1 MPMKWDD
8 GAVAMLC
15 GTIVAILGTDGITQE
30 QKDAIVER
38 MNSAGYEVAWNGI
51 RIIHPY
57 KMPRFEDIKG
67 DLFEAIWRV
76 SAPTFGPEQQTAVI
90 AQLKAKGIEMTWDAV
105 RAPGL
110 HEDLI
115 TVLLKQDIVS
125 TENWKAV
132 LAGMHEAQYQ
142 FTWRGFDHACYFFP
156 PSFSLVSLSL
166 VFILYH
172 PLLLSPSLNFISNL
186 TIILYQH
193 QNITSNQTSAM
204 ATNSAGRTIW
214 DDRARSVLLQA
225 VMDVAPPSADQWESI
240 LEKVQESGY
249 IYTQKAAFIIIY
261 FSLPKTLF
269 KMSGG
274 RVSHRWDDKSDRDL
288 LIAVVTELTLTP
300 TSEQMKNIVQR
311 CHEAGYTFTISAATQ
326 HLQKLKKKDPNGPG
340 AATPSTPKG
349 KKTTASAASS
359 ATKSTSKRGRQS
371 SKVFT
376 DMDNDEDDDFN
387 NGSLAKKPKTEQK
400 AETDSKIDQV
410 KAEHV
415 EEEDAI

>member
-1 MPMKWDD
+1 
-8 GAVAMLC
+8 MLC

-51 RIIHPY
+51 
-57 KMPRFEDIKG
+57 RFEDIKG

-105 RAPGL
+105 RMPQNWSAPGL

-249 IYTQKAAFIIIY
+249 IYTQKAA
-261 FSLPKTLF
+261 L
-269 KMSGG
+269 
-274 RVSHRWDDKSDRDL
+274 
-288 LIAVVTELTLTP
+288 
-300 TSEQMKNIVQR
+300 
-311 CHEAGYTFTISAATQ
+311 Q

-349 KKTTASAASS
+349 KKTTASAAGS

-387 NGSLAKKPKTEQK
+387 NGSSAKKPKTEQK

>member
-38 MNSAGYEVAWNGI
+38 MNSAGYDVAWNGI
-51 RIIHPY
+51 SIHFY

-67 DLFEAIWRV
+67 DLFEAIWRAT
-76 SAPTFGPEQQTAVI
+76 APTFGPEQQSAVI
-90 AQLKAKGIEMTWDAV
+90 THLKAKGIEMTWDAV

-110 HEDLI
+110 HEDLVA
-115 TVLLKQDIVS
+115 VLLKQDLVS

-142 FTWRGFDHACYFFP
+142 FTWRGFE
-156 PSFSLVSLSL
+156 
-166 VFILYH
+166 
-172 PLLLSPSLNFISNL
+172 
-186 TIILYQH
+186 
-193 QNITSNQTSAM
+193 
-204 ATNSAGRTIW
+204 TIW

-240 LEKVQESGY
+240 MEKVQESGY
-249 IYTQKAAFIIIY
+249 SYTPKAAFRI
-261 FSLPKTLF
+261 T
-269 KMSGG
+269 
-274 RVSHRWDDKSDRDL
+274 HRWDDKSDRDL
-288 LIAVVTELTLTP
+288 LIAVLAELAPTP
-300 TSEQMKNIVQR
+300 EQMKNIVQR
-311 CHEAGYTFTISAATQ
+311 CHEAGYTFTVSAATQ

-349 KKTTASAASS
+349 KKTAASATGS
-359 ATKSTSKRGRQS
+359 AAKSTSKRGRKPAK
-371 SKVFT
+371 KVL
-376 DMDNDEDDDFN
+376 DADDDEEDDFDA
-387 NGSLAKKPKTEQK
+387 SPSKKTKTEDK
-400 AETDSKIDQV
+400 AENDAKVDRV

-415 EEEDAI
+415 EEDDAI